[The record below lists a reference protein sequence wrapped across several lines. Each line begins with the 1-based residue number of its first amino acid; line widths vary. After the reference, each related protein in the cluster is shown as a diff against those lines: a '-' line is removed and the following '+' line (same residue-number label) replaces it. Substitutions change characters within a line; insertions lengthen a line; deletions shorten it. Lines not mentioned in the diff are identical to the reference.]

1 MEAYRDEKNIR
12 VLEKINDLTV
22 DLPMFVRRFANE
34 YLVTKNKAPR
44 TVLGYV
50 GDIKV
55 FFEFLEKTQGIP
67 VMRITID
74 TLGSL
79 TADDIQDYMMY
90 LMRYNRT
97 DPNNN
102 KTIKETN
109 EAPAALIA
117 PRLIPLFD
125 RTQSFGE
132 KCS

>member
-109 EAPAALIA
+109 EAPHRSA
-117 PRLIPLFD
+117 PYTAI
-125 RTQSFGE
+125 
-132 KCS
+132 